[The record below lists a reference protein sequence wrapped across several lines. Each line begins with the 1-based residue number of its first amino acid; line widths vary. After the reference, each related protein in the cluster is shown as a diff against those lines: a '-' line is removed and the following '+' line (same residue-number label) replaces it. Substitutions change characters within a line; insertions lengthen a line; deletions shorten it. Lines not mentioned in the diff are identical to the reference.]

1 MSWTLSPEN
10 GWDTAGPIQTPTGFQ
25 RQPHTWAKEAKAAS
39 LPPPLLSTSLYIYI
53 YICVHRHSSV
63 FNILIHC
70 LYFLNIS
77 NVFAI
82 CPTWLLWGAIH
93 SGQPKH
99 DLVRTDNHK
108 TPWSIETWARLRAG
122 GQPGLRLCFVYL
134 VCTIYPYIGI
144 CIYICIYVLYI
155 ELYLF
160 EKCSYI
166 LIDIHMFVYFPTCS

>member
-1 MSWTLSPEN
+1 MAGTRQGQFKPQQDFNDSHTLEPKR
-10 GWDTAGPIQTPTGFQ
+10 Q
-25 RQPHTWAKEAKAAS
+25 RQQACHRHS
-39 LPPPLLSTSLYIYI
+39 CLHLYIYI

-166 LIDIHMFVYFPTCS
+166 LIDIHMFVYFPTCL